1 MHPLAERIAKKEIRA
16 LARAIT
22 LVENDDE
29 SKLDLLQSIHPMTG
43 GAHYIGLTGSPG
55 AGKSSLVNRMID
67 FLRHKGL
74 TVAVVAVDPTSP
86 FSGGA
91 ILGDR
96 VRMSRH
102 FTDPGVYI
110 RSMGTRGSLG
120 GLSRTTKEAVRLI
133 DAFGFDVILIETVG
147 VGQSELDIM
156 KIADTTALVLNPGS
170 GDVVQVF
177 KAGIMEIA
185 DIFIINKADYP
196 GVGKLHGQI
205 NSLLDL
211 IKKEQD
217 WRPPVVRVIATQNE
231 GLPEVWQQIETHAEA
246 LKNSGQREVQ
256 EYGRYKNEV
265 IDMVYYELLRGV
277 RDRINQEE
285 KFLHKAFKEQDP
297 YTTAEQLL
305 EQFFP
310 KQAQDLSGG
319 LNHGIQKGRNVG
331 KK

>member
-16 LARAIT
+16 LAKAIT
-22 LVENDDE
+22 LVERDDA
-29 SKLDLLQSIHPMTG
+29 SKLELLQSIHPMTG
-43 GAHYIGLTGSPG
+43 RAHCIGLTGSPG
-55 AGKSSLVNRMID
+55 AGKSSLVNRLID
-67 FLRHKGL
+67 FLRNKGL

-102 FTDPGVYI
+102 FTDPGVFI

-133 DAFGFDVILIETVG
+133 DAYGFDVILIETVG

-156 KIADTTALVLNPGS
+156 KVADTTALVLNPGS

-185 DIFIINKADYP
+185 DVFVINKADYP
-196 GVGKLHGQI
+196 GVGKLQGQI

-211 IKKEQD
+211 IKKDKE
-217 WRPPVVRVIATQNE
+217 WRPPVVRMVATQNKGFAE
-231 GLPEVWQQIETHAEA
+231 MWQQLEKHKELLRDDDEA
-246 LKNSGQREVQ
+246 NQRN
-256 EYGRYKNEV
+256 YKRFKDEV
-265 IDMVYYELLRGV
+265 IDMVYYEILRV
-277 RDRINQEE
+277 VTNRLSEE
-285 KFLHKAFKEQDP
+285 DGTIASRF
-297 YTTAEQLL
+297 
-305 EQFFP
+305 
-310 KQAQDLSGG
+310 
-319 LNHGIQKGRNVG
+319 
-331 KK
+331 

>member
-1 MHPLAERIAKKEIRA
+1 MHPLAERIEKKEIRA
-16 LARAIT
+16 LARAIS
-22 LVENDDE
+22 LVENDDT
-29 SKLDLLQSIHPMTG
+29 SKFDLLQSIHPMTG
-43 GAHYIGLTGSPG
+43 HAHYIGLTGSPG
-55 AGKSSLVNRMID
+55 AGKSSLVNSLID
-67 FLRHKGL
+67 FLRAKGM

-86 FSGGA
+86 FSGGS

-185 DIFIINKADYP
+185 DIFVINKADYP
-196 GVGKLHGQI
+196 GVGKLQGQI

-211 IKKEQD
+211 IKQKRE
-217 WRPPVVRVIATQNE
+217 WRPPVIRVVATQDKGIAE
-231 GLPEVWQQIETHAEA
+231 LWEQITEHKKNMKTSGEKETKQFE
-246 LKNSGQREVQ
+246 
-256 EYGRYKNEV
+256 RYKNEV
-265 IDMVYYELLRGV
+265 MDMVYFEILRKV
-277 RDRINQEE
+277 REKIGQEE
-285 KFLHKAFKEQDP
+285 SRLSEAFKTQDP
-297 YTTAEQLL
+297 YTTAEELL
-305 EQFFP
+305 RNLYPEA
-310 KQAQDLSGG
+310 AQYLSGG
-319 LNHGIQKGRNVG
+319 T
-331 KK
+331 

>member
-1 MHPLAERIAKKEIRA
+1 
-16 LARAIT
+16 
-22 LVENDDE
+22 
-29 SKLDLLQSIHPMTG
+29 
-43 GAHYIGLTGSPG
+43 LTGSPG
-55 AGKSSLVNRMID
+55 AGKSSLVNRLID
-67 FLRHKGL
+67 FLRNKGL

-120 GLSRTTKEAVRLI
+120 GLSRTTKETVRLI

-211 IKKEQD
+211 IKKKKD
-217 WRPPVVRVIATQNE
+217 WRPPVVRMIATKNE
-231 GLPEVWQQIETHAEA
+231 GFPELWQQIAAHAEE
-246 LKNSGQREVQ
+246 LKQSSTAEQRS
-256 EYGRYKNEV
+256 YDRFKNEV
-265 IDMVYYELLRGV
+265 IDLVYFEILRDV
-277 RDRINQEE
+277 KERIEREDVQ
-285 KFLHKAFKEQDP
+285 LHRAFKDQDP

-305 EQFFP
+305 EQFSITN
-310 KQAQDLSGG
+310 AQDLSGG
-319 LNHGIQKGRNVG
+319 V
-331 KK
+331 

>member
-22 LVENDDE
+22 LVENDDA
-29 SKLDLLQSIHPMTG
+29 SKLDLLQSVHPMTG
-43 GAHYIGLTGSPG
+43 HAHYIGLTGSPG
-55 AGKSSLVNRMID
+55 AGKSSLVNRLID
-67 FLRHKGL
+67 FLRNKGL

-120 GLSRTTKEAVRLI
+120 GLSRTTKETVRLI

-211 IKKEQD
+211 IKKKKD
-217 WRPPVVRVIATQNE
+217 WRPPVVRMIATKNE
-231 GLPEVWQQIETHAEA
+231 GFPELWQQIAAHAEE
-246 LKNSGQREVQ
+246 LKQSSTAEQRS
-256 EYGRYKNEV
+256 YDRFKNEV
-265 IDMVYYELLRGV
+265 IDLVYFEILRDV
-277 RDRINQEE
+277 KERIEREDVQ
-285 KFLHKAFKEQDP
+285 LHRAFKDQDP

-305 EQFFP
+305 EQFSITN
-310 KQAQDLSGG
+310 AQDLSGG
-319 LNHGIQKGRNVG
+319 V
-331 KK
+331 